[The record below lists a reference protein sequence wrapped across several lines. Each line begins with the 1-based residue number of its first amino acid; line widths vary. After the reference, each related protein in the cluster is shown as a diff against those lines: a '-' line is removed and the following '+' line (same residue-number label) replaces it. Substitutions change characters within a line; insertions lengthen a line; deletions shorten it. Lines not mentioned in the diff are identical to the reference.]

1 MGDVDKAAPGPVNGA
16 DLLKRIKPTL
26 PTEHVEVCLRP
37 DLFNEHQLAQEA
49 LQEAKAKSLTT
60 AKLSDKQKPLV
71 EAAQKVKD
79 IEAQIREASVW
90 FRFRA
95 IPVAEFRALC
105 DNHPPRA
112 NNDVDL
118 FAGFHRDKVL
128 DELVFK
134 SMYEPEFDDESW
146 DEMQRALSTGEYDQL
161 REAANRVNRGVVEA
175 PKSVLASQILGNPD
189 VD

>member
-26 PTEHVEVCLRP
+26 PTEHVEVILRP
-37 DLFNEHQLAQEA
+37 DLINDFQVAQEE
-49 LQEAKAKSLTT
+49 LQEEKAKGYTK
-60 AKLSDKQKPLV
+60 KLNDKRPELR
-71 EAAQKVKD
+71 ELAQKVEDLKQQIKD
-79 IEAQIREASVW
+79 SSVW

-105 DNHPPRA
+105 DNHPPRP

-118 FAGFHRDKVL
+118 YAGFHRDKVL

-175 PKSVLASQILGNPD
+175 PKSELASQILANLDGA
-189 VD
+189 